1 VRRIALMTG
10 AIAALVVAGLSLNTA
25 NAAPR
30 TVQGSV
36 QGSVVS
42 LVAATRTIATAER
55 EEVARAARA
64 ATAAKTA
71 SEPAEKTEVAAKPA
85 APKFVV
91 SAGCQQAIN
100 NLKSLRQADVSED
113 ASERTGAPETAES
126 DQAKDAAE
134 LQSWSTALMAART
147 VCLPQPAA
155 ACAQQIHSL
164 QEIVQTTGTEEL
176 AEVQAATRDKSDQ
189 VADWIKIRA
198 AFSGVPFACANSD

>member
-1 VRRIALMTG
+1 MRRIALMTG

-55 EEVARAARA
+55 EQVALAARA
-64 ATAAKTA
+64 TTAARTA

-85 APKFVV
+85 APKIVL
-91 SAGCQQAIN
+91 SAGCQQAIS

-113 ASERTGAPETAES
+113 ASERTGASETAES

-134 LQSWSTALMAART
+134 LQSWRTALMAARSL
-147 VCLPQPAA
+147 CLPQPAA
-155 ACAQQIHSL
+155 ACALQIHSL
-164 QEIVQTTGTEEL
+164 QDIVQTTGTEEL
-176 AEVQAATRDKSDQ
+176 AEVQAATRDKADQ

-198 AFSGVPFACANSD
+198 AFAGVPFACASSD

>member
-1 VRRIALMTG
+1 MMG

-30 TVQGSV
+30 TVQGSA
-36 QGSVVS
+36 QESVVS

-55 EEVARAARA
+55 EQVALAARA
-64 ATAAKTA
+64 TAAAKTA
-71 SEPAEKTEVAAKPA
+71 SEPNEKTEVAAKPA
-85 APKFVV
+85 APKIVL
-91 SAGCQQAIN
+91 STGCQQAIN

-113 ASERTGAPETAES
+113 ASERTGASETAES

-134 LQSWSTALMAART
+134 LQSWRTALTAARA

-155 ACAQQIHSL
+155 ACALEIHSL
-164 QEIVQTTGTEEL
+164 QDIVQTTGTEEL

-198 AFSGVPFACANSD
+198 AFSKVPFACANSD